1 MKRLLSVLLSLIVL
15 LPLFAFSAEGLDSC
29 DLSAECAVV
38 MCVQTGEIL
47 FEKNAYKRRSMAST
61 TKIMTSLIALE
72 QNTPYRVVMADRESV
87 TVEGTSMG
95 LKEGDRVTLESLVYG
110 MLLLSGNDSAN
121 LTAKAI
127 GGSAEKF
134 TSLMNARAKEIGMN
148 DTNFVTPSGLDD
160 DRHFT
165 TAYDMALL
173 GCEAVKNPRFLNICS
188 KKKAVV
194 SFGNPPTERIIYG
207 HNRLLS
213 SYDGA
218 LGIKTGFTKKSGR
231 CLVSCA
237 ERDGVMLVAV
247 TLNAPSD
254 WNDHKL
260 MLDYGFTEIR
270 PLKTKEKLS
279 AAVTGG
285 TKKSVSV
292 SGGDVTLCTDSYTKK
307 IYTDKFLYAPV
318 KKGSVV
324 GSVCYYSGGRL
335 IATAPL
341 VCDESVEV
349 LKTKAADEKKGIF
362 QKFKDF
368 FRRK

>member
-1 MKRLLSVLLSLIVL
+1 MKRVLSVILSFIVL
-15 LPLFAFSAEGLDSC
+15 LPLFAFPAEGLDSC

-47 FEKNAYKRRSMAST
+47 FEKNAYRRRSMAST

-72 QNTPYRVVMADRESV
+72 QNTPDRVITADSESV

-95 LKEGDRVTLESLVYG
+95 LKEGDKVTLEGLVYG

-121 LTAKAI
+121 LTAKAV

-134 TSLMNARAKEIGMN
+134 ASMMNARAKEIGMN
-148 DTNFVTPSGLDD
+148 DTHFVTPSGLDD
-160 DRHFT
+160 DNHYT

-194 SFGNPPTERIIYG
+194 SFGNPSAERTIYG

-237 ERDGVMLVAV
+237 QRDGVMLVAV

-260 MLDYGFTEIR
+260 MLDYGFTKIR
-270 PLKTKEKLS
+270 PLKVKEKLS
-279 AAVTGG
+279 VAVAGG
-285 TKKSVSV
+285 NKKSVSV
-292 SGGDVTLCTDSYTKK
+292 SCSDVILCADSYTKK
-307 IYTDKFLYAPV
+307 IYTEKFLYAPV
-318 KKGSVV
+318 IKGRIAGEVR
-324 GSVCYYSGGRL
+324 YYSKNRL
-335 IATAPL
+335 IASAPV
-341 VCDESVEV
+341 VCDESVETV
-349 LKTKAADEKKGIF
+349 KYESANEEKGFF
-362 QKFKDF
+362 QKLKEF